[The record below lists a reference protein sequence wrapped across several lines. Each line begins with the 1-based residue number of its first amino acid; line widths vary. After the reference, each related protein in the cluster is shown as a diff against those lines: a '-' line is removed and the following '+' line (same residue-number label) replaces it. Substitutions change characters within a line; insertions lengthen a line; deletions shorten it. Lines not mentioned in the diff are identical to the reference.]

1 MPERSNPIETATDVN
16 VVHIIDDDERIRS
29 ALLEL
34 FGSSGI
40 PAEAFVDT
48 ADFDERGDPEAVGCL
63 LLDVKLPGMSGIEYQ
78 RKLSDAGFELPIVF
92 MTGDGDVPTSVTA
105 MKAGAVDFLLKP
117 FEVDDL
123 LCAVAAAMEEGKKQ
137 RDAAARRKHARQCAA
152 SLTPRERQVMK
163 LVTEGL
169 MNKQAAY
176 ELGISEIMVKLH
188 RASAMKKMQARTF
201 SDLVRKSELLQ

>member
-63 LLDVKLPGMSGIEYQ
+63 LLDVKMPGMSGIEYQ

-117 FEVDDL
+117 FVVDDL

-137 RDAAARRKHARQCAA
+137 RDMALRRKHARQCAA

>member
-1 MPERSNPIETATDVN
+1 MPERSNPIETATGVN

-117 FEVDDL
+117 FKVDDL

-137 RDAAARRKHARQCAA
+137 RDMALRRKHARQCAA

>member
-1 MPERSNPIETATDVN
+1 MPERSNPIENATDVN

-78 RKLSDAGFELPIVF
+78 RKLSDAGFDLPIVF

-123 LCAVAAAMEEGKKQ
+123 LSAVAAAIEEGRKQ
-137 RDAAARRKHARQCAA
+137 REVAARRKHARQCAD
-152 SLTPRERQVMK
+152 SLTP
-163 LVTEGL
+163 
-169 MNKQAAY
+169 
-176 ELGISEIMVKLH
+176 VKD
-188 RASAMKKMQARTF
+188 K
-201 SDLVRKSELLQ
+201 

>member
-1 MPERSNPIETATDVN
+1 MPEFSKPIEATANLD
-16 VVHIIDDDERIRS
+16 VVHIIDDDERVRS
-29 ALLEL
+29 SLLEL
-34 FGSSGI
+34 FDSSGI
-40 PAEAFVDT
+40 RAEAFVDT
-48 ADFDERGDPEAVGCL
+48 ADFDHRGDPQAAGCL

-78 RKLSDAGFELPIVF
+78 RKLSDAGFDLPIVF

-105 MKAGAVDFLLKP
+105 MKAGAIDFLLKP
-117 FEVDDL
+117 FEVDEL
-123 LCAVAAAMEEGKKQ
+123 LSAVTTAIEEGKKQ
-137 RDAAARRKHARQCAA
+137 REMAARRRHARECAA

-163 LVTEGL
+163 LVTDGL

-188 RASAMKKMQARTF
+188 RASAMRKMQARSF